1 MKLFD
6 NYRKKKL
13 ADEKYFTPDFEIM
26 LRVVFWNSLGFF
38 FFMYIIPQVTYSI
51 IGAGEI
57 ALGYV
62 YSAQILGALLS
73 SPLAGWL
80 TDKLRNKKIL
90 VMVGSFGRGISY
102 IVLYFATIFRDI
114 YTFIAGAF
122 ILGFTVALFWPP
134 FDALVSQKSYKTKR
148 SYAFGRR
155 FGLMGFG
162 NLVGSIISITIFAL
176 VSEFAPGILMLQY
189 SPLIIFFAANIYA
202 GVRFYRKVDES
213 STIDDI
219 MKNGFVSNPEII
231 ALKNVVPTDDK
242 EISTGKL
249 SKALITAFIVFGI
262 TVLFSAVNQTI
273 ADPFTQIYVKVD
285 IIPGDI
291 LLSLMDED
299 VYVMLIYFPGPVLG
313 MLLSP
318 ALGRLCD
325 KIRATIGMPIIAV
338 LGAIFTLILI
348 NLTSGWSF
356 GVLLLID
363 MTFALS
369 GNLIFQNFL
378 SRISKKHRGKIFGM
392 LSWTS
397 RIGAIIGPIIG
408 GYAFSRNHKLP
419 FIISI
424 FAELALIIPF
434 IISIKLLQP
443 HLVEKIEILGD
454 IE

>member
-1 MKLFD
+1 MKLLE
-6 NYRKKKL
+6 NYRKKKK
-13 ADEKYFTPDFEIM
+13 ADEIYFTPDFQVM

-38 FFMYIIPQVTYSI
+38 FFGFIIPQVTYSI

-62 YSAQILGALLS
+62 FSAQILGALLS

-90 VMVGSFGRGISY
+90 VLIGSFGRGIAY
-102 IVLYFATIFRDI
+102 IILYFATAFRNL
-114 YTFIAGAF
+114 YAFIAGAF

-134 FDALVSQKSYKTKR
+134 FDVLMSQKSYKTKR

-155 FGLMGFG
+155 FGIMGLG
-162 NLVGSIISITIFAL
+162 NLVGSIISVGIFAL
-176 VSEFAPGILMLQY
+176 VSKFAPGNLWLQY

-202 GVRFYRKVDES
+202 GIRFYRKVDEN

-219 MKNGFVSNPEII
+219 MKNGVVTNPEIK
-231 ALKNVVPTDDK
+231 ALKNIVPTDDK
-242 EISTGKL
+242 EISQGKL
-249 SKALITAFIVFGI
+249 SKALLTAFIVFGI

-273 ADPFTQIYVKVD
+273 ADPFIQIYVKLD
-285 IIPGDI
+285 IIPGDV
-291 LLSLMDED
+291 LLGLMDED

-338 LGAIFTLILI
+338 LGASFTLILI

-356 GVLLLID
+356 GTLLLID

-408 GYAFSRNHKLP
+408 GYAFAKNRQLP

-424 FAELALIIPF
+424 FVELALIIPF
-434 IISIKLLQP
+434 LISIKLLQP

-454 IE
+454 